1 MSLVGHVGEYVEGR
15 EDIAS
20 YIERVE
26 LYFAANYVE
35 KDHEIS
41 TFLSLIGAD
50 AYGVLRNMLAPDP
63 PKDRSF
69 EALKEILTAHYS
81 PKPILIAERFK
92 FHRRNQLES
101 ESIAQFVVELKR
113 LALKCEFGVFLEE
126 ALRDRL
132 VCGLKNVQI
141 QKKLLAERDLT
152 FKKAFET
159 AQSMEMANKE
169 DFRDVSS
176 PLDESVNKVSKFN
189 NGKPPSDVRGGC
201 FRCGQRHQPSV
212 CRFRAAQCFKCQRKG
227 TWPRCAVSRNENPPL
242 HSTFRMFHRW

>member
-1 MSLVGHVGEYVEGR
+1 MALVGQVGEYVEGK

-35 KDHEIS
+35 EDHEVS

-50 AYGVLRNMLAPDP
+50 AYGVLRNLLAPDR
-63 PKDRSF
+63 PKDKSF
-69 EALKEILTAHYS
+69 AVLKEIVTAHYS
-81 PKPILIAERFK
+81 PKPILVAERFK
-92 FHRRNQLES
+92 FHRRIQLES

-141 QKKLLAERDLT
+141 QKKLLTERELT

-159 AQSMEMANKE
+159 AQSMELAIKE

-176 PLDESVNKVSKFN
+176 SVDESVNKGGNFN
-189 NGKPPSDVRGGC
+189 WKQPPDDCGVC
-201 FRCGQRHQPSV
+201 FRCGQRHLHLAVLKQCSV
-212 CRFRAAQCFKCQRKG
+212 TSVRKEG
-227 TWPRCAVSRNENPPL
+227 I
-242 HSTFRMFHRW
+242 